1 MDLNFF
7 GPTYI
12 NEINNYESEKMKKEE
27 FADAEPV
34 VEVTPATKNEE
45 IIAELLPVFKN
56 DREAAIEFLQDIKD
70 AKPNDITKRVKRL
83 VSKGIIAEDLC
94 HKYLYDT
101 LCKYSYYDKTI
112 QNWNSQV

>member
-12 NEINNYESEKMKKEE
+12 NEINNYESEKKKKEE

-34 VEVTPATKNEE
+34 VEVTPATNNEE

-56 DREAAIEFLQDIKD
+56 NREAAAEFLHGIRR
-70 AKPNDITKRVKRL
+70 AKPNDITRRVKL
-83 VSKGIIAEDLC
+83 LAKNGTIAEELRY
-94 HKYLYDT
+94 KYLYDILFKYKYYT
-101 LCKYSYYDKTI
+101 LTLS
-112 QNWNSQV
+112 NWNKQV